1 MALRGLRGG
10 ESAGGVR
17 ISFDNW
23 LPMRESTFTH
33 FVLFSLAAQLPMLA
47 GAKVSRKS
55 VWMSRE
61 RISSADPRT
70 NTACVQHRLQPGG
83 KGMIYRSGIASLVL
97 CLCGAGCVAGQE
109 PLPLPAVPQA
119 QTQAQDRTQDPAQD
133 QSSGGSQNQAPNLTP
148 AQVQIQTQIQAQIES
163 QIQSQQKSQA
173 NGQPALKPNPEETL
187 RNFEPSSDEEYRLGK
202 GDGITV
208 DFAGRPDLLAK
219 LIVGP
224 DGRITLPLAGDIL
237 LDGLTRQQ
245 SAQAIETALAP
256 YYSNLVVTVTV
267 TLYTANRVVL
277 LGAVDHPGTISFDGT
292 PTLLEALARGGVQA
306 GPDRTGGGPS
316 TQADMIPERCAIYR
330 GNDQVIW
337 VELRKLVETG
347 NALADLRLRRD
358 DVIYVPSNAERFV
371 SVLGQVK
378 NPGAIPLAYNATL
391 ASLVASAGGFTEGA
405 GNKPRVDIVTPPP
418 APSRS

>member
-1 MALRGLRGG
+1 M
-10 ESAGGVR
+10 
-17 ISFDNW
+17 
-23 LPMRESTFTH
+23 
-33 FVLFSLAAQLPMLA
+33 
-47 GAKVSRKS
+47 
-55 VWMSRE
+55 
-61 RISSADPRT
+61 
-70 NTACVQHRLQPGG
+70 
-83 KGMIYRSGIASLVL
+83 VL
-97 CLCGAGCVAGQE
+97 CLCAAAFAAAQQPL
-109 PLPLPAVPQA
+109 PLPLPAATP
-119 QTQAQDRTQDPAQD
+119 PAQSQP
-133 QSSGGSQNQAPNLTP
+133 QSENQSQNPAQGTNQDQAPKP
-148 AQVQIQTQIQAQIES
+148 IPGQAQIQAEIES
-163 QIQSQQKSQA
+163 QIQTQQKAQA
-173 NGQPALKPNPEETL
+173 NGQPTLKPNPEETL

-202 GDGITV
+202 GDAITV
-208 DFAGRPDLLAK
+208 DFAGRPDLMAK

-224 DGRITLPLAGDIL
+224 DGRITLPLSGDIM

-245 SAQAIETALAP
+245 AAHAIETALAP

-267 TLYTANRVVL
+267 TQYTANRVVL

-306 GPDRTGGGPS
+306 GPDRSGGGQS

-347 NALADLRLRRD
+347 SALADLRLRRD

-391 ASLVASAGGFTEGA
+391 ASLVASAGGFTEAA
-405 GNKPRVDIVTPPP
+405 GSKPHVELVDPSTGTKQLLTFDDVMNPAKSSEIKLKPGDILYVPQSGFYHATYFLERLNPLVTV
-418 APSRS
+418 ATIAMYAGVL

>member
-1 MALRGLRGG
+1 MILRIG
-10 ESAGGVR
+10 SACFG
-17 ISFDNW
+17 
-23 LPMRESTFTH
+23 
-33 FVLFSLAAQLPMLA
+33 
-47 GAKVSRKS
+47 
-55 VWMSRE
+55 
-61 RISSADPRT
+61 
-70 NTACVQHRLQPGG
+70 
-83 KGMIYRSGIASLVL
+83 L
-97 CLCGAGCVAGQE
+97 CLCAIAAAQE
-109 PLPLPAVPQA
+109 PLPLPLPAAPPAASQPQS
-119 QTQAQDRTQDPAQD
+119 Q
-133 QSSGGSQNQAPNLTP
+133 SQNQNPAPNLTP
-148 AQVQIQTQIQAQIES
+148 GQAQIQAQIES
-163 QIQSQQKSQA
+163 QIQAQQKAQGSA
-173 NGQPALKPNPEETL
+173 QPSLKPNPEETL

-202 GDGITV
+202 GDAITV
-208 DFAGRPDLLAK
+208 DFAGRPDLMAK

-224 DGRITLPLAGDIL
+224 DGRITLPLAGDIM

-245 SAQAIETALAP
+245 AAQAIEAALAP

-267 TLYTANRVVL
+267 TQYTANRVVL

-306 GPDRTGGGPS
+306 GPDRSGGGTS

-391 ASLVASAGGFTEGA
+391 ASLVASAGGFTEAA
-405 GNKPRVDIVTPPP
+405 GSKPHVEIVDPSTGTKQILTFDDVMNPAKSSEIQLKPGDILYVPESGFYHATYFLERLNPLVTV
-418 APSRS
+418 ATIAMYAGVL